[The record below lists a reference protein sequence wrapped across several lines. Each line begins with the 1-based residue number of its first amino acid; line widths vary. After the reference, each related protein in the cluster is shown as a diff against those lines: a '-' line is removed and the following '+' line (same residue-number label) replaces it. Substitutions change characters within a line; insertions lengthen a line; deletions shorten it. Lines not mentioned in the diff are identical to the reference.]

1 MASSAEVTEVN
12 EYSTVKKFASLS
24 DAQFNALITER
35 ESNNTRKG
43 TDSAVRTFR
52 AYLVEKS
59 LDRGFESWP
68 SAQLDTISWKY
79 FTEARSAKGELYKKT
94 TLIGLRH
101 GINME

>member
-43 TDSAVRTFR
+43 TDSAVRTIR
-52 AYLVEKS
+52 AYLVENS
-59 LDRGFESWP
+59 LDRGFESW
-68 SAQLDTISWKY
+68 AADQLDTILWKY
-79 FTEARSAKGELYKKT
+79 FTEARSAKGELYKKPH
-94 TLIGLRH
+94 LSALDMG
-101 GINME
+101 